1 MTNKLEM
8 SLEQFAEAVA
18 KENER
23 LISGP
28 GGIMEMKQTI
38 ADKEAEIA
46 DKERRLEN
54 VHKAYEKLGH
64 MYNNL
69 IAKNEY
75 AKNEK
80 VLLDWTENYGQGSE
94 PWLNKE

>member
-1 MTNKLEM
+1 MCDLVAQLRSVKRNPVGGLCVRAADRI
-8 SLEQFAEAVA
+8 EQ
-18 KENER
+18 
-23 LISGP
+23 LTSGP
-28 GGIMEMKQTI
+28 GGIMEMKQT
-38 ADKEAEIA
+38 IA

-80 VLLDWTENYGQGSE
+80 VLLDWPENYGQGSE
-94 PWLNKE
+94 PWLNKD